1 MMWWGSV
8 STSDTEF
15 RSAPRRL
22 TFVLSAMSPYRITGS
37 TSADCIM
44 SISDVARVSSGSSD
58 WESSRGT
65 YITRYHGRMS
75 TVVREIRE
83 SAGLS
88 QAELATRSGVAQP
101 NIAAYESG
109 SRRASPQMIERLRRA
124 AKPLPHEA
132 LAAHAAALES
142 LAGRFGLSNVRVFGS
157 ASRGS
162 DHPGSDLDLLVT
174 RTGGVGLLGLA
185 SFADAASEL
194 LGVEV
199 DVVSD
204 GGLAPGH
211 EILRTAVAV

>member
-1 MMWWGSV
+1 M
-8 STSDTEF
+8 
-15 RSAPRRL
+15 SA
-22 TFVLSAMSPYRITGS
+22 
-37 TSADCIM
+37 
-44 SISDVARVSSGSSD
+44 
-58 WESSRGT
+58 
-65 YITRYHGRMS
+65 YITRYHECMS

-88 QAELATRSGVAQP
+88 QAELATRSGIAQP
-101 NIAAYESG
+101 NIAAYEAG

-124 AKPLPHEA
+124 ARPLPHEA

-142 LAGRFGLSNVRVFGS
+142 VAGKYGLSNVRVFGS

-174 RTGGVGLLGLA
+174 RSRGVGLLSLA
-185 SFADAASEL
+185 SFAEEASKL

-204 GGLAPGH
+204 GGLAPEH
-211 EILRTAVAV
+211 EIRQTAVAV